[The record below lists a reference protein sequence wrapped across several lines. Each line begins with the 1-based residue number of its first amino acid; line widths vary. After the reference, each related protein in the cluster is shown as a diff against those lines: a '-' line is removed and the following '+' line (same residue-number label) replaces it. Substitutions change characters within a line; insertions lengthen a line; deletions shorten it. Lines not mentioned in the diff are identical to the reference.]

1 MTILISTLASLTL
14 YASIEF
20 NYGLISNI
28 NKAFEKDVK
37 LLAAEALKN
46 GLLSEISGPTTNTYK
61 LGNQSA
67 PKTIILSAALKA
79 TDQPPL
85 IIGTL
90 GFFPP
95 SFIAQHSNLIANTV
109 ATKSRDENQLP
120 NNVKPRSSGKK
131 TFSKNQR
138 IFLLSPVQT
147 GPDSG
152 YVIFAKINSVD
163 YKIIDGDLEITS
175 YSISNPRIFLRG
187 KSVEDL
193 SKIFVTLD
201 KSFTSK
207 QSSKISHADK
217 NSWEIV
223 DFSGNNIRFTPE

>member
-1 MTILISTLASLTL
+1 MTILISALASLTL

-20 NYGLISNI
+20 NYSLISNI
-28 NKAFEKDVK
+28 NKAYEKDVK

-67 PKTIILSAALKA
+67 PKTIILSAALKDA
-79 TDQPPL
+79 DQPPL

-90 GFFPP
+90 CFFPP

-120 NNVKPRSSGKK
+120 NNVKSSGKK

-152 YVIFAKINSVD
+152 YVIFAKINSVN
-163 YKIIDGDLEITS
+163 YKIIDGDLKITS

-187 KSVEDL
+187 KSAEDL